1 MSLGIAFCAT
11 GRRPRSPRIFCMS
24 EPLKSIMAAL
34 LTAGLMTCALVSPHA
49 QAQEVVQPGDFIVA
63 VVNQELVTAIEIE
76 QRLERT
82 RENAARAGQR
92 LPPDSVL
99 RKQILDGL
107 IDERAQLAYARE
119 SGPRIDDA
127 ELDRAVA
134 NVAAQNKVTM
144 AQMREQLAR
153 EGIDFARFRK
163 NVREQM
169 LLERVREREVQSRI
183 RITDADIDALL
194 AKQRADK
201 AATPSYNLAQIL
213 IPVPESASDAEV
225 ARLKGRAD
233 AALARVRGG
242 EAFEAVARDLVSDER
257 DKASGGE
264 LGLRPVDRLPDAF
277 IEHVRGVASGQVAP
291 TVLRTGAGFHLLK
304 VVERQDS
311 QAFSVIE
318 THSRHILLRPSAQL
332 DEAAVLRQ
340 SAQIKAQIVTGA
352 VTFEA
357 AAKAHSEDGSAAQ
370 GGDLGWT
377 MPGVFVPE
385 FEDAMKALPIG
396 EVSDPVISRFGIHLI
411 QVLERRQ
418 AALDPRQEREQARN
432 VLREKKF
439 DEAYAE
445 WTRELRQRTYIEMR
459 EPPL

>member
-1 MSLGIAFCAT
+1 
-11 GRRPRSPRIFCMS
+11 MS

-34 LTAGLMTCALVSPHA
+34 MATGLMTCAMVAPQARA
-49 QAQEVVQPGDFIVA
+49 QSDSQAEKAVRPGDFIVA

-76 QRLERT
+76 QRLARV
-82 RENAARAGQR
+82 RENATRAGQR

-119 SGPRIDDA
+119 SGTRIEDA

-169 LLERVREREVQSRI
+169 LLEKVREREVQSRI
-183 RITDADIDALL
+183 RITDADVEALL
-194 AKQRADK
+194 AKQRADST
-201 AATPSYNLAQIL
+201 ATPSYNLAQIL
-213 IPVPESASDAEV
+213 IPVPEAATAAEV

-233 AALARVRGG
+233 AALARVLGG
-242 EAFEAVARDLVSDER
+242 EAFEAVARDLVADER
-257 DKASGGE
+257 DKVSGGE

-277 IEHVRGVASGQVAP
+277 IEHVRGLSSGQVA
-291 TVLRTGAGFHLLK
+291 TSVLRTGAGFHLLK
-304 VVERQDS
+304 VVERRDG

-318 THSRHILLRPSAQL
+318 THSRHILLRPTAQL
-332 DEAAVLRQ
+332 DQTAIIQQLAAM
-340 SAQIKAQIVTGA
+340 KAQIVTGA
-352 VTFEA
+352 ATFEA
-357 AAKAHSEDGSAAQ
+357 LAKEHSEDGSAAK

-377 MPGVFVPE
+377 MPGTFVPE
-385 FEDAMKALPIG
+385 FDDAMAALPIG
-396 EVSDPVISRFGIHLI
+396 DVSDPVISRFGIHLI

-418 AALDPRQEREQARN
+418 AVLDARQEREQARN
-432 VLREKKF
+432 LLREKKS

-445 WTRELRQRTYIEMR
+445 WNRELRERIYIEMR

>member
-1 MSLGIAFCAT
+1 
-11 GRRPRSPRIFCMS
+11 MS

-34 LTAGLMTCALVSPHA
+34 LTAGLMSTAMVSPQAWA
-49 QAQEVVQPGDFIVA
+49 QSDRQAEEVLQPGDFIVA

-76 QRLERT
+76 QRLARV

-92 LPPDSVL
+92 LPPESVL
-99 RKQILDGL
+99 RKQILEGL
-107 IDERAQLAYARE
+107 IDERAQLAFARE

-169 LLERVREREVQSRI
+169 LLEKVREREVQSRI
-183 RITDADIDALL
+183 RITDADVDALL
-194 AKQRADK
+194 AKQRADN
-201 AATPSYNLAQIL
+201 ATTPSYNLAQIL
-213 IPVPESASDAEV
+213 IPVPESATDAEV

-242 EAFEAVARDLVSDER
+242 EAFEAVASELVADER
-257 DKASGGE
+257 DKVSGGE
-264 LGLRPVDRLPDAF
+264 LGLRPVERLPDAF
-277 IEHVRGVASGQVAP
+277 VEHVRGVGAGQVAP
-291 TVLRTGAGFHLLK
+291 SVLRTGAGFHLLK
-304 VVERQDS
+304 VVERRDG
-311 QAFSVIE
+311 QAFSVTE
-318 THSRHILLRPSAQL
+318 THSRHILLRPTAQL
-332 DEAAVLRQ
+332 DQAAAMRQ
-340 SAQIKAQIVTGA
+340 LAEMKAQIVSGA
-352 VTFEA
+352 ATFEA
-357 AAKAHSEDGSAAQ
+357 LAKERSEDGSAAQ

-377 MPGVFVPE
+377 TPGTFVPE
-385 FEDAMKALPIG
+385 FDDAMATLAIG

-418 AALDPRQEREQARN
+418 ASLDARQEREQARSL
-432 VLREKKF
+432 LREKKYE
-439 DEAYAE
+439 EAYAE
-445 WTRELRQRTYIEMR
+445 WTQELRQRTYVEMR

>member
-1 MSLGIAFCAT
+1 
-11 GRRPRSPRIFCMS
+11 
-24 EPLKSIMAAL
+24 MAAL
-34 LTAGLMTCALVSPHA
+34 LTAGLMTCAVVSPHA
-49 QAQEVVQPGDFIVA
+49 QAQSDRQAQEVVQPGDFIVA

-76 QRLERT
+76 QRLART

-134 NVAAQNKVTM
+134 NVAAQNKITM
-144 AQMREQLAR
+144 AQMREQLAK

-183 RITDADIDALL
+183 RITDADVEALL
-194 AKQRADK
+194 AKQRADN

-213 IPVPESASDAEV
+213 IPVPESATDAEV

-332 DEAAVLRQ
+332 DQAAIIRQ
-340 SAQIKAQIVTGA
+340 LAQIKAQIVTGA
-352 VTFEA
+352 ATFEA
-357 AAKAHSEDGSAAQ
+357 AAKEHSEDGSAAQ

-377 MPGVFVPE
+377 MPGTFVPE
-385 FEDAMKALPIG
+385 FDDAMKALPIG

-418 AALDPRQEREQARN
+418 AAMNPRQEREQARN